1 MINSVSN
8 NKTCV
13 LILHFGSLPKWFDLW
28 KYTAKLNPEIDFL
41 IFQDDRETVR
51 EENIYLIRDSLEGI
65 NALPRMK
72 AQGWHV
78 DSFYKLCDLRPA
90 LAYILEDKIQ
100 NYTYWGWGDLDVFY
114 GNILSVLGDSF
125 GKYDYIAT
133 GRDGQS
139 GPLAFLRNSP
149 EINSLWRKIDMHSII
164 NDAENHYAADEV
176 AFLDLLKENASCD
189 INFREC
195 LDDLPAQWTNGH
207 LIGRNGREH
216 ALFHF
221 GGRLKH
227 SQKQIGD
234 ASDNIIQGMRK
245 TGGFEILQNYR
256 IVHLTR
262 NPAITFSKTF
272 YFNLRRSLARFH
284 KSMVQS

>member
-1 MINSVSN
+1 MTTSASD

-28 KYTAKLNPEIDFL
+28 KHTAKLNQEIDFL
-41 IFQDDRETVR
+41 IFQDDCDATRD
-51 EENIYLIRDSLEGI
+51 ENIYLIRSSLEEI
-65 NALPRMK
+65 NELPRMK
-72 AQGWHV
+72 SQKWQV
-78 DSFYKLCDLRPA
+78 PSFYKLCDLRPV
-90 LAYILEDKIQ
+90 LAYILEDKIK
-100 NYTYWGWGDLDVFY
+100 NYTYWGWGDLDVIY
-114 GNILSVLGDSF
+114 GDLFGVLGKCF

-149 EINSLWRKIDMHSII
+149 EINLLWRNIDMHSII

-207 LIGRNGREH
+207 LIGRSGREH
-216 ALFHF
+216 ALYHF
-221 GGRLKH
+221 GSRLKY
-227 SQKQIGD
+227 SQNQIGD
-234 ASDNIIQGMRK
+234 ASDNIIQGMHK
-245 TGGFEILQNYR
+245 TGGFEILPNHR

-262 NPAITFSKTF
+262 NAAITISRTF
-272 YFNLRRSLARFH
+272 YFSLRRSLSRFR